1 MQSGLCPLSL
11 VYLLKSDV
19 SWSRY
24 SSKYS
29 SLWCI
34 CSNQICLGLD
44 IRRSYQRRSID
55 EVWVWGQPKI
65 AFCQSMIR
73 SVKYRSCIT
82 PLFTA
87 DDYLRLYYL
96 PKKYISFL
104 RKSQQVVIKSLA
116 KKIITMDWLKWNP
129 ECRHLNSNGAF
140 AYGTHLVLTTFF
152 ICAKPNSLSA
162 ALIKNAPVFI
172 AAILAVSM
180 WNGPEAHETKYN
192 WKIFQHFLRNMK
204 TDYAA
209 LFSRVFQF

>member
-11 VYLLKSDV
+11 VYLLKSDL

-24 SSKYS
+24 SAKLSAPFNRWS
-29 SLWCI
+29 MSL
-34 CSNQICLGLD
+34 
-44 IRRSYQRRSID
+44 RSTQDCVLSIND
-55 EVWVWGQPKI
+55 KISQVSVLYHTPFHGRWLFASLLFAPKNI
-65 AFCQSMIR
+65 FLF
-73 SVKYRSCIT
+73 SVNINK
-82 PLFTA
+82 L
-87 DDYLRLYYL
+87 L
-96 PKKYISFL
+96 
-104 RKSQQVVIKSLA
+104 KSPNSLA

>member
-1 MQSGLCPLSL
+1 MFLPPVATFPVPDPADELQIERHDFHAERPLISETREYRAMNDLINMQSGLCPLSL

-87 DDYLRLYYL
+87 DDYLRVFIIC
-96 PKKYISFL
+96 PKKYIYFL
-104 RKSQQVVIKSLA
+104 SKYQQVVKKS
-116 KKIITMDWLKWNP
+116 
-129 ECRHLNSNGAF
+129 
-140 AYGTHLVLTTFF
+140 
-152 ICAKPNSLSA
+152 
-162 ALIKNAPVFI
+162 
-172 AAILAVSM
+172 
-180 WNGPEAHETKYN
+180 
-192 WKIFQHFLRNMK
+192 
-204 TDYAA
+204 
-209 LFSRVFQF
+209 

>member
-1 MQSGLCPLSL
+1 MNDLIKSGLCPPLSL
-11 VYLLKSDV
+11 LYLLKSDV

-24 SSKYS
+24 LVKLSAPFNRWSM
-29 SLWCI
+29 SL
-34 CSNQICLGLD
+34 
-44 IRRSYQRRSID
+44 RSTQDCVLSISD
-55 EVWVWGQPKI
+55 KI
-65 AFCQSMIR
+65 SQV
-73 SVKYRSCIT
+73 SVLYHT
-82 PLFTA
+82 PFHGRWLFA
-87 DDYLRLYYL
+87 SLLFAQKIYY
-96 PKKYISFL
+96 
-104 RKSQQVVIKSLA
+104 KSQQVVIKLLA

-209 LFSRVFQF
+209 LFSRVFQFLMKWSSTCELV

>member
-1 MQSGLCPLSL
+1 
-11 VYLLKSDV
+11 
-19 SWSRY
+19 
-24 SSKYS
+24 
-29 SLWCI
+29 
-34 CSNQICLGLD
+34 
-44 IRRSYQRRSID
+44 
-55 EVWVWGQPKI
+55 
-65 AFCQSMIR
+65 
-73 SVKYRSCIT
+73 
-82 PLFTA
+82 
-87 DDYLRLYYL
+87 
-96 PKKYISFL
+96 
-104 RKSQQVVIKSLA
+104 
-116 KKIITMDWLKWNP
+116 MDWLKWNP

-209 LFSRVFQF
+209 LFSRVFQFLMKWSSTCALCSLKCSYITLHLHLQPDQEKLSWSSGQLLVTCQIYQPIAKTDQLESWIKHFGFWCAVSTTGVVLSILTPCQLQTGLFYAIFYLT